1 VNRIRTTAEAERRLF
16 GVTPPIPI
24 YSGYSSPYARIY
36 NWGRC
41 SLGLMCVVHHKITI
55 LRSKCCLRVQ
65 TSLRNLL
72 DFFLQISCL
81 LHNFERK
88 KLFIFFMNRPNNLKY
103 GPSKTEVRISRC
115 MVNISLGNGS
125 RCRQSYICVLPKDV
139 SDA

>member
-1 VNRIRTTAEAERRLF
+1 MALQVTTNTNSNIFWLF
-16 GVTPPIPI
+16 IL
-24 YSGYSSPYARIY
+24 YARSY

-41 SLGLMCVVHHKITI
+41 SLGLMCDVHHKIKI

-72 DFFLQISCL
+72 DCFLQISCL
-81 LHNFERK
+81 LRNFERK
-88 KLFIFFMNRPNNLKY
+88 KLFIFLMNRPNDLKY